1 MRPFASFGQQHGK
14 KACPHHEMTGPSV
27 QGVLLP
33 GVPVD
38 HARRMKPAAK
48 DQPDAPRLARG
59 PVNIANLAARAAKPA
74 LGKRGFAAA
83 EILTHWDTIVGP
95 ELAAFACPIEIKFPR
110 GKNAGAT
117 LHLRIASGA
126 AATLLHL
133 KTPTILARVNGF
145 LGYGAVAAIQVAQGP
160 LPRRRINAP
169 PVSTEETPK
178 TLDDALAK
186 LRAAVELRTRTRR

>member
-1 MRPFASFGQQHGK
+1 MSA
-14 KACPHHEMTGPSV
+14 
-27 QGVLLP
+27 
-33 GVPVD
+33 
-38 HARRMKPAAK
+38 ARKPP
-48 DQPDAPRLARG
+48 PDAVPPPRIARG
-59 PVNIANLAARAAKPA
+59 FINIASLSARAAKPA

-83 EILTHWDTIVGP
+83 EILTHWPTIVGP

-110 GKNAGAT
+110 GKNAGAV
-117 LHLRIASGA
+117 LHLRIANGA

-145 LGYGAVAAIQVAQGP
+145 MGYGAVAALQVAQGP
-160 LPRRRINAP
+160 LPKRRPEP
-169 PVSTEETPK
+169 PAVVPRETPT

>member
-1 MRPFASFGQQHGK
+1 
-14 KACPHHEMTGPSV
+14 
-27 QGVLLP
+27 
-33 GVPVD
+33 
-38 HARRMKPAAK
+38 MKPAAK
-48 DQPDAPRLARG
+48 HQPDSPRLARG
-59 PVNIANLAARAAKPA
+59 PINIASLASRAAKPA

-83 EILTHWDTIVGP
+83 EILTHWESVVGS
-95 ELAAFACPIEIKFPR
+95 ELAAFACPLEIKFPR

-145 LGYGAVAAIQVAQGP
+145 LGYSAVSAIQVAQGP
-160 LPRRRINAP
+160 LPRRRVSPPPATPEEAP
-169 PVSTEETPK
+169 T
-178 TLDDALAK
+178 TLDGALAK